1 MWTARRGPGRLSASG
16 RGRMRRLSHGT
27 HQTLGAMSEYIP
39 HDVDW
44 SPEKTQRFWDMKA
57 STGDADYFSAMTGP
71 SLVSSILTLAQPRP
85 GASIL
90 DLGCGRGHLL
100 SLLAARGFRIAG
112 VDSSPGSVRAAQAA
126 LASVDPDRIRVG
138 DLSAIPFEAGTF
150 DVVVL
155 IETIE
160 HVRPESLTSLLEEVR
175 RMLAPNGALFITT
188 PNSEDLS
195 ANLVRCPDCGAR
207 FHPMQHLRSWD
218 ARSLDGVLTSAGF
231 VDVRTRRTRLPDRGG
246 RFERSLRS
254 LWYALRGDRRH
265 LIAVARRD

>member
-1 MWTARRGPGRLSASG
+1 
-16 RGRMRRLSHGT
+16 
-27 HQTLGAMSEYIP
+27 
-39 HDVDW
+39 
-44 SPEKTQRFWDMKA
+44 
-57 STGDADYFSAMTGP
+57 MTGP
-71 SLVSSILTLAQPRP
+71 SLVSSILALAEPRP

-100 SLLAARGFRIAG
+100 GLLAARGFRIAG
-112 VDSSPGSVRAAQAA
+112 ADSSPESVRAAQAA
-126 LASVDPDRIRVG
+126 VASVDPDRIRVG

-160 HVRPESLTSLLEEVR
+160 HVRPEDLTSLLEEVR
-175 RMLAPNGALFITT
+175 RVLAPNGALFITT

-218 ARSLDGVLTSAGF
+218 TRSLTGVLTSAGF
-231 VDVRTRRTRLPDRGG
+231 VNITAHGTRLPDRGG
-246 RFERSLRS
+246 RLERLLRG
-254 LWYALRGDRRH
+254 LWYAVRRDRRH
-265 LIAVARRD
+265 LIAVARRA

>member
-1 MWTARRGPGRLSASG
+1 MP
-16 RGRMRRLSHGT
+16 
-27 HQTLGAMSEYIP
+27 EYRP

-44 SPEKTQRFWDMKA
+44 SPEKIQQFWDIRA
-57 STGDADYFSAMTGP
+57 STGDGDYFSAMTGP
-71 SLVSSILTLAQPRP
+71 SLVSSILKLAAPRP
-85 GASIL
+85 GARIL

-112 VDSSPGSVRAAQAA
+112 ADSSPGSVRAAQAA
-126 LASVDPDRIRVG
+126 VAAVEPDRIRVG
-138 DLSAIPFEAGTF
+138 DPSAIPFEAGAF

-160 HVRPESLTSLLEEVR
+160 HVRPEGLTSLLAEVR
-175 RMLAPNGALFITT
+175 RVLAPNGALFITT

-218 ARSLDGVLTSAGF
+218 ARSLKEVLTSAGF
-231 VDVRTRRTRLPDRGG
+231 VDVRAYGTRLPDRGS
-246 RFERSLRS
+246 RLERLLRG
-254 LWYALRGDRRH
+254 LWYAIRRDKRH
-265 LIAVARRD
+265 LIAIARKA